1 VILGW
6 TPAKPGTAGV
16 ITAKDAGVRG
26 QVPSGVCTQA
36 RSAGPL
42 SRALGKRWQ
51 RWGLGALALFVVSL
65 GLWTSDARGAARARP
80 VRLGALTESWGPTP
94 PIVGLRD
101 GLRALGYREDEDFY
115 LGVRFTQGDHTAL
128 AVAAQELIDAG
139 AALLFADSNRTAT
152 ALQQATTQRPIVF
165 AAVEDPVG
173 SGLVQ
178 SFAQP
183 GGNIT
188 GVASLDI
195 ELGPKR
201 LHMFQQLVPGLRRV
215 LFLYEATDVYAQEA
229 AKGYRAA
236 ARRLGLVLDEQLVR
250 TTEEVQTLLSQAR
263 QRQVDGLLAPRC
275 CALNIPGLILQAAT
289 EQRLPTMFVTQV
301 YWMER
306 GALASFGSNTYVA
319 GRQAARL
326 VDKILRGAPPA
337 QMPVEGN
344 AMIQFTINLQTAA
357 ALGLVLQW

>member
-1 VILGW
+1 M
-6 TPAKPGTAGV
+6 
-16 ITAKDAGVRG
+16 
-26 QVPSGVCTQA
+26 
-36 RSAGPL
+36 
-42 SRALGKRWQ
+42 
-51 RWGLGALALFVVSL
+51 GALALLVVST
-65 GLWTSDARGAARARP
+65 GLWTSDVSGAERARP
-80 VRLGALTESWGPTP
+80 VRIGALTESWGPTP

-101 GLRALGYREDEDFY
+101 GLLELGYREDKDFF
-115 LGVRFTQGDHTAL
+115 LGVRFTQGDSTAL
-128 AVAAQELIDAG
+128 SVATQELVDAG

-152 ALQQATTQRPIVF
+152 AVQHVTTQIPIVF

-201 LHMFQQLVPGLRRV
+201 LQLFHALVPGLSRV
-215 LFLYEATDVYAQEA
+215 LFLYEATDVYGQEA

-236 ARRLGLVLDEQLVR
+236 ARHLGITLEEQVVR
-250 TTEEVQTLLSQAR
+250 TTAHVQSLLSQVR
-263 QRQVDGLLAPRC
+263 QRQVDGIMAPRC

-289 EQRLPTMFVTQV
+289 EQRILTMFVTNV

-306 GALASFGSNTYVA
+306 GALASFGSNTYVS

-326 VDKILRGAPPA
+326 VAKILRGTHPS
-337 QMPVEGN
+337 QIPVEVN
-344 AMIQFTINLQTAA
+344 AKIQFTINLKTAA
-357 ALGLVLQW
+357 ALGLTIVPDVLHQADQIVQ